1 MRVNAERKDRGK
13 KLMQVLL
20 IRTAEKTERK
30 KIKERGLQT
39 EKKNNPLQRRF
50 SGFVFFKLSFCGQKE
65 CLCVCVSKVCVYA
78 SCIINASCI

>member
-30 KIKERGLQT
+30 KKSKKEDYRQ
-39 EKKNNPLQRRF
+39 KKRTTPCREDFLVLYF
-50 SGFVFFKLSFCGQKE
+50 SNYHSVVRKSV
-65 CLCVCVSKVCVYA
+65 CVCVSKVCVYA

>member
-1 MRVNAERKDRGK
+1 MRDGLLNGVDGMRVNAERKDRGK

-39 EKKNNPLQRRF
+39 EKRTTPCREDFLVLYF
-50 SGFVFFKLSFCGQKE
+50 SNYHSVVRKSVSV
-65 CLCVCVSKVCVYA
+65 CVCTCE
-78 SCIINASCI
+78 

>member
-30 KIKERGLQT
+30 KSKKEDYRQ
-39 EKKNNPLQRRF
+39 KKRTTPCREDFLVLYF
-50 SGFVFFKLSFCGQKE
+50 SNYHSVVRKSV
-65 CLCVCVSKVCVYA
+65 CVCVYM
-78 SCIINASCI
+78 

>member
-50 SGFVFFKLSFCGQKE
+50 SGFVFFKLSFRKSV
-65 CLCVCVSKVCVYA
+65 CVCVSKVCVYA

>member
-50 SGFVFFKLSFCGQKE
+50 SGFVFFK
-65 CLCVCVSKVCVYA
+65 
-78 SCIINASCI
+78 

>member
-30 KIKERGLQT
+30 KNQRKRITDRKKEQPLA
-39 EKKNNPLQRRF
+39 EKIF
-50 SGFVFFKLSFCGQKE
+50 WFCIFQIIILWSE
-65 CLCVCVSKVCVYA
+65 RVSVCVCVYM
-78 SCIINASCI
+78 